1 MIKYRGVVVPFTV
14 EDWEAYMP
22 DTPAKNQE
30 IVDVLRDIWAT
41 TTRCVDLILALSPRE
56 GESAVIMLGRADVEM
71 EQKLAQYADLGF
83 ADSEALRRKSA
94 FLARAFEHAIFGF
107 VDSKSG
113 HQGWIEELL

>member
-1 MIKYRGVVVPFTV
+1 MRKYRGVLIPVTV

-22 DTPAKNQE
+22 DTPTKNHK
-30 IVDVLRDIWAT
+30 IAFVLKDIWAT

-56 GESAVIMLGRADVEM
+56 GESAVTVLGRADVEM

>member
-71 EQKLAQYADLGF
+71 EQKLAQYADLGCRRF
-83 ADSEALRRKSA
+83 GGPPAQECVLGSGVRACDLRVR
-94 FLARAFEHAIFGF
+94 
-107 VDSKSG
+107 
-113 HQGWIEELL
+113 